1 MTRADD
7 AVACFDRGYNCAQ
20 AVLSS
25 CSEQY
30 GMSKEDAYKVAG
42 AFGAGMGRMAGTCGA
57 VTGAYMVIGLKYGMW
72 REGDQ
77 AAKEKA
83 YALAQE
89 FARRFA
95 EKNCSTVCRE
105 LLGHDMSTPAGFQAI
120 KEKKLTTTACP
131 KYVRDA
137 AEIVSDI
144 LDRQV

>member
-25 CSEQY
+25 CCEQY
-30 GMSKEDAYKVAG
+30 GMSKEEAYKVSG

-57 VTGAYMVIGLKYGMW
+57 VTGAYMAIGLKYGMY

-83 YALAQE
+83 YAVAQE
-89 FARRFA
+89 FSRRFCA
-95 EKNCSTVCRE
+95 RNGTTVCRE

-120 KEKKLTTTACP
+120 KEKKLTTTLCP

-137 AEIVSDI
+137 AEIVDE
-144 LDRQV
+144 LLK